1 MSIKASKIIGQTQR
15 NWDYDSKISEEEIQ
29 YLVDVSSNAPTKNN
43 LNLFKLFVSTNI
55 EFNTAIQNWAY
66 NSEEKMPDLET
77 NQKTTEFNSQV
88 AAPLLMMYLIID
100 KSFYQY
106 DKEVSHPDAIF
117 SAGVAAGATALAS
130 AEIGYQ
136 TGFCSCLH
144 IPGLIEYVSN
154 KFNSDFF
161 QEFWTD
167 VEIHDVLCLGIGKKN
182 PNAMNRSQIFKDG
195 KVKFSKRASNKKIK
209 PSVLI
214 YK

>member
-15 NWDYDSKISEEEIQ
+15 NWDETSPVTEEEIQ

-66 NSEEKMPDLET
+66 DTKENPNL
-77 NQKTTEFNSQV
+77 NQKTKELNSQV
-88 AAPLLMMYLIID
+88 AAPLLMMYLVID
-100 KSFYQY
+100 RWPH
-106 DKEVSHPDAIF
+106 DKEVSHPDCIF

-130 AEIGYQ
+130 AELGYQ
-136 TGFCSCLH
+136 TGFCSCMNL
-144 IPGLIEYVSN
+144 PGLVEYVSN

-182 PNAMNRSQIFKDG
+182 PNARHRSQIFKDG